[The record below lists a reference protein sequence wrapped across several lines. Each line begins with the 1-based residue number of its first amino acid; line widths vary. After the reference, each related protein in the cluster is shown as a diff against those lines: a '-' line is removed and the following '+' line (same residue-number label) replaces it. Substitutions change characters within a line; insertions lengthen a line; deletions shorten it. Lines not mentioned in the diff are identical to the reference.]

1 MDGLIDRF
9 KIKDAIYNM
18 RNAKLSDTDMEIW
31 HLINELPADM
41 NKKKVIQ
48 QMEALKNVEQDDD
61 SVAEQI
67 STRIWNKAIQSCI
80 QIVKAGGMDEI

>member
-1 MDGLIDRF
+1 
-9 KIKDAIYNM
+9 
-18 RNAKLSDTDMEIW
+18 
-31 HLINELPADM
+31 M